1 VELGLAG
8 RRAIVTGGSRG
19 IGAATARALAA
30 EGAQVALIG
39 RDQALLREVAAD
51 CGGPGGHALYAVGDL
66 STARGVEHTV
76 RECVTGLGGVDV
88 LVNNAGSSPV
98 GTIDDLS
105 DEQWQAA
112 FDLKV
117 MGYLRCMRAVLPAM
131 RAQGSGRIVNVGG
144 AAGLRAT
151 AGYALAA
158 LNAALVHLTR
168 TTAELVGPDG
178 VTVVSLHPG
187 PTLTD
192 RLRTMLSG
200 PAEAAGLPVEEFAA
214 GHVARELPLGRVGT
228 PEEVARMIVVLC
240 SDVAAFVTGGGVS
253 IDGGAARG
261 VVGG

>member
-1 VELGLAG
+1 VELGLTG

-30 EGAQVALIG
+30 EGACVALIG
-39 RDQALLREVAAD
+39 RDEALLREVAAD
-51 CGGPGGHALYAVGDL
+51 CGGRSGHAVYAVGDL
-66 STARGVEHTV
+66 STPHGVEHTV
-76 RECVTGLGGVDV
+76 GECITGLGGVDI

-98 GTIDDLS
+98 GTLDDLT
-105 DEQWQAA
+105 DEQWQTA

-117 MGYLRCMRAVLPAM
+117 MGYVRCMRAVLPAM
-131 RAQGSGRIVNVGG
+131 RAQGFGRIVNVGG
-144 AAGLRAT
+144 TAGLRAT
-151 AGYALAA
+151 PAYALAA
-158 LNAALVHLTR
+158 LNAALVHVTR

-192 RLRTMLSG
+192 RLRTMLAR
-200 PAEAAGLPVEEFAA
+200 PAEASGVPVDEFANE
-214 GHVARELPLGRVGT
+214 HVARELPLGRVGT

-240 SDVAAFVTGGGVS
+240 SDVAAFVTGGGVA

>member
-1 VELGLAG
+1 MELGLEG

-30 EGAQVALIG
+30 EGARVGLIG
-39 RDQALLREVAAD
+39 RDEALLRQVASE
-51 CGGPGGHALYAVGDL
+51 CGGGAGHAVFAVGDL
-66 STARGVEHTV
+66 STAHGVEHTIGA
-76 RECVTGLGGVDV
+76 CLDGLGGADI

-105 DEQWQAA
+105 DEQWQTA

-117 MGYLRCMRAVLPAM
+117 MGYLRCIRAVLPTM
-131 RAQGSGRIVNVGG
+131 RAQRFGRIVNVGG

-192 RLRTMLSG
+192 RLRTILSG
-200 PAEAAGLPVEEFAA
+200 PAEASGVAVEDFA
-214 GHVARELPLGRVGT
+214 HQHIARELPLGRVGT

-240 SDVAAFVTGGGVS
+240 SDVAAFVTGGGVA